1 MDDPET
7 ARRAAVAG
15 RAAADGAALANEYG
29 EIQAETKTG
38 PTDYVTAADHA
49 AQRLVL
55 DRLAAAY
62 PEEPVVGEEDGDD
75 ERLRDSVP
83 ETGPAWIV
91 DPVDGTANYVRG
103 LPTWA
108 CAVACVADGDPVA
121 GAVVAPELDRRY
133 VADATAARLDGD
145 RVAVDDRT
153 DPRECSVVPFYWW
166 SHDERDAYAAGLDA
180 AVRRFDDVRRPGCAQ
195 ASLASVADGGVSGV
209 FTDRRVAS
217 WDAAAGVH
225 LVRRAGGR
233 VTDLG
238 GQRWTVGARGLV
250 ASNGVD
256 AVHEAL
262 ATCARAAAEAS
273 GRTR

>member
-108 CAVACVADGDPVA
+108 CAVAC
-121 GAVVAPELDRRY
+121 
-133 VADATAARLDGD
+133 
-145 RVAVDDRT
+145 VAVDDRT